1 MSRCLQSSFTVS
13 IHLFLGVP
21 CLLVPCT
28 YLWSASFGYLVWSI
42 LCTWPKYCIRHCC
55 MRFATSWSRPTLSH
69 TSLFL
74 ILSLRVT
81 PAILLKQDISNTSN
95 LFSCVCFKV
104 QVSEL
109 YIVSYTFNFVVL
121 LMSIDHHTFFNI
133 WNTVL
138 ARVYFRPLKKGV
150 VLPLAIVKRGRATPW
165 TYKKGV
171 ATPWTC
177 NQSLIKPNGFYS
189 IRPSHWYD

>member
-1 MSRCLQSSFTVS
+1 
-13 IHLFLGVP
+13 
-21 CLLVPCT
+21 
-28 YLWSASFGYLVWSI
+28 
-42 LCTWPKYCIRHCC
+42 

-81 PAILLKQDISNTSN
+81 PVILLKQDISNTCS

-109 YIVSYTFNFVVL
+109 YINTLSTIVSYTFSFVAL
-121 LMSIDHHTFFNI
+121 LMSVDDRFNI

-138 ARVYFRPLKKGV
+138 VKPIILLMSACTPSC
-150 VLPLAIVKRGRATPW
+150 LPTTEVTTQANKIVRLFQLLPILCISENCYYHDPDT
-165 TYKKGV
+165 
-171 ATPWTC
+171 
-177 NQSLIKPNGFYS
+177 GFQCLTQ
-189 IRPSHWYD
+189 